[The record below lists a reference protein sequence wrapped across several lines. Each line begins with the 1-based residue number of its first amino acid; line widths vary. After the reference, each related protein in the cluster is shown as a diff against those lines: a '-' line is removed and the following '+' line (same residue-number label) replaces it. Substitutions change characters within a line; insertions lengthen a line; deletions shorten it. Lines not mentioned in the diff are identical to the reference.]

1 MVSTRYNIIR
11 LQVDRPGQIV
21 RFQHKIPSYLKRCT
35 GFVAKHVRGVQT
47 DFYMPE
53 IGWISASFNSLK
65 EEAIVAPITAQPF
78 YEPEEP
84 HGFQTLDV
92 NLKPGQLV
100 VGVYVDSMKSNFFPY
115 MVSLYLRCVPT
126 ARIQPS
132 KEPEPATSQARMIPK
147 EIDSKINQEHCE
159 EFTRD
164 DDNLDEHDYNHDQL
178 CSII

>member
-1 MVSTRYNIIR
+1 MVGTRYNIIR
-11 LQVDRPGQIV
+11 LKVDRPGQIV

-35 GFVAKHVRGVQT
+35 GFVAKHVQGVQT
-47 DFYMPE
+47 DYYMPE

-65 EEAIVAPITAQPF
+65 EEAIVAPISAQPY

-84 HGFQTLDV
+84 SGFQTLDV
-92 NLKPGQLV
+92 SLKPGQLV

-126 ARIQPS
+126 ARIQVSKQTDPS
-132 KEPEPATSQARMIPK
+132 PK
-147 EIDSKINQEHCE
+147 ETKVIHSRIDAKSNRKNCEDYSQE
-159 EFTRD
+159 
-164 DDNLDEHDYNHDQL
+164 DDNTDEHDYNNDQL

>member
-1 MVSTRYNIIR
+1 MVGTRYNIIR
-11 LQVDRPGQIV
+11 LKVDRPGQIV

-35 GFVAKHVRGVQT
+35 GFVAKHVQGVQT

-65 EEAIVAPITAQPF
+65 EEAIVAPISAQPF

-84 HGFQTLDV
+84 SGFQTLDV
-92 NLKPGQLV
+92 SLKPGQLV

-126 ARIQPS
+126 ARIQVSKQPDPS
-132 KEPEPATSQARMIPK
+132 PKVTKVIHSSIEAKSNRENCEDYSQ
-147 EIDSKINQEHCE
+147 E
-159 EFTRD
+159 
-164 DDNLDEHDYNHDQL
+164 DDNTDEHDYNNDQL